1 MHLHPQVC
9 RHVLRWT
16 SAPPQTL
23 HWLCQCVLDISPGS
37 CQFGSRLSCHPP
49 TGWPGRS
56 VQQPTW
62 PPSLHVRLRRCTISR
77 STRAT
82 KWGATKAVRL
92 IQLIRRHR
100 KVRPYLCIPNC
111 TVGLVMQLIHLIA
124 VRPNTAQWKSTTDT
138 WAMTT
143 FIACMQECVVI
154 TLLHNIC
161 ACVCMIMYT
170 YIYMHTCAYYVV
182 HVKMYTWFYITYC
195 AYIRYV
201 LCIMHTCAVLKGRMA
216 TL

>member
-1 MHLHPQVC
+1 MC

-37 CQFGSRLSCHPP
+37 CQFGFRLSCHPP

-62 PPSLHVRLRRCTISR
+62 PPSLHVRLRRCTISQ

-82 KWGATKAVRL
+82 KWGATKPVRL

-111 TVGLVMQLIHLIA
+111 TVGLVMQLIQLIA
-124 VRPNTAQWKSTTDT
+124 LRPNTAQWKSTTDT
-138 WAMTT
+138 WTMTT

-154 TLLHNIC
+154 TLLHNIQ
-161 ACVCMIMYT
+161 Y
-170 YIYMHTCAYYVV
+170 V
-182 HVKMYTWFYITYC
+182 HVYVWSCIHIYVH
-195 AYIRYV
+195 AYMCILCGTCIDVYMILYNI
-201 LCIMHTCAVLKGRMA
+201 LCIY
-216 TL
+216 